1 MKIALGIHVGHD
13 RGACIIKDGK
23 VLAALSQERI
33 DRIKH
38 SQSIEIPF
46 ETIDSLLK
54 YCNLTINDISCIGL
68 SHVAIEGEA
77 VKNMHCRD
85 FFNYYKCEYIPFY
98 FVSHHDAHA
107 YSSYFSSGF
116 NESLIFVAD
125 GGGDFIDG
133 KQESETIY
141 IAKDGNIQKIDKRL
155 QNMAV
160 RHMKDPINHLY
171 PFMPTYV
178 QNLEMSLARK
188 YSQITH
194 LLGFKSGEEG
204 KTMGL
209 ASYGKSII
217 NYSNLNFNNLS
228 FSTKYSDIIKELN
241 ALQLF
246 SNKRYKDY
254 IKENRADIAK
264 TVQSYIENAV
274 ISIIKNYLKL
284 YPCKNLCLS
293 GGLFLNCLTNHK
305 IIENCNLENI
315 FILPA
320 SGDDGQALGSAYY
333 AYLQQFGKTKFNINL
348 PYLGLSYSDDKILQD
363 IKTKNLKYIKYDN
376 DQLLASKIAEYI
388 KSDKIIAFVRGRS
401 EFGPRALCHRSI
413 LANPTN
419 PNMKDI
425 LNNRVKHREEFRPFA
440 PTVSFEDQFKYF
452 DLKVP
457 SEYMLFATTVK
468 KEFRSDLCAIT
479 HVDNTARIQAIS
491 KEKDPFLH
499 LLLKEMEKI
508 TGYPILLNTSFNVA
522 GQPIVESPLDAL
534 NTFLCTDIDLLI
546 LENYIIFKS

>member
-23 VLAALSQERI
+23 GLAALSQERI

-116 NESLIFVAD
+116 NESLVFVAD

-194 LLGFKSGEEG
+194 LLGF
-204 KTMGL
+204 
-209 ASYGKSII
+209 
-217 NYSNLNFNNLS
+217 
-228 FSTKYSDIIKELN
+228 
-241 ALQLF
+241 
-246 SNKRYKDY
+246 
-254 IKENRADIAK
+254 
-264 TVQSYIENAV
+264 
-274 ISIIKNYLKL
+274 
-284 YPCKNLCLS
+284 
-293 GGLFLNCLTNHK
+293 
-305 IIENCNLENI
+305 
-315 FILPA
+315 
-320 SGDDGQALGSAYY
+320 
-333 AYLQQFGKTKFNINL
+333 
-348 PYLGLSYSDDKILQD
+348 
-363 IKTKNLKYIKYDN
+363 
-376 DQLLASKIAEYI
+376 
-388 KSDKIIAFVRGRS
+388 
-401 EFGPRALCHRSI
+401 
-413 LANPTN
+413 
-419 PNMKDI
+419 
-425 LNNRVKHREEFRPFA
+425 
-440 PTVSFEDQFKYF
+440 
-452 DLKVP
+452 
-457 SEYMLFATTVK
+457 
-468 KEFRSDLCAIT
+468 
-479 HVDNTARIQAIS
+479 
-491 KEKDPFLH
+491 
-499 LLLKEMEKI
+499 
-508 TGYPILLNTSFNVA
+508 
-522 GQPIVESPLDAL
+522 
-534 NTFLCTDIDLLI
+534 
-546 LENYIIFKS
+546 